1 MRNSRTLNALLAIF
15 AVGIVS
21 ASVYAA
27 DPKPDFNGNWKL
39 DVDLTAKAN
48 GKAAPVGGNLNTR
61 VATDGAQQVAPAYTL
76 VQDEKNFTVK
86 VQGRPDKVWVLDGST
101 KKGEQQTRGGK
112 MEIALKA
119 KWDGTKIVTTTDQ
132 KTMFEGELRETEYK
146 ETWSIDKTGNLNFS
160 LDVSTGRGSYKAV
173 YGKQQ

>member
-1 MRNSRTLNALLAIF
+1 MRNGRTLNTLLALV
-15 AVGIVS
+15 AVGIMSV
-21 ASVYAA
+21 SVYAD
-27 DPKPDFNGNWKL
+27 DPKPDFNGSWKL
-39 DVDLTAKAN
+39 DVELTAKAN

-76 VQDEKNFTVK
+76 VQDEKNLTVK

-101 KKGEQQTRGGK
+101 KKGEQTTRGGK

-119 KWDGTKIVTTTDQ
+119 KWDGVKIVTSTKQ
-132 KTMFEGELRETEYK
+132 STMFEGQINETEYK
-146 ETWSIDKTGNLNFS
+146 ETWSIDKNGHLTFS

-173 YGKQQ
+173 YAKQ